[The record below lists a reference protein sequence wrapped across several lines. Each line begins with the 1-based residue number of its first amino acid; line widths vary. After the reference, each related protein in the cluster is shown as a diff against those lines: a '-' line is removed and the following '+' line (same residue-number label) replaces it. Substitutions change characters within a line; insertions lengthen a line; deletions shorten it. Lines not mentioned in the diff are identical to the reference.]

1 MAKEQKPKYESP
13 YKEIVV
19 SQVLD
24 GETVEFPV
32 EVLNDSEVEH
42 QKEIRWECVKRT
54 HGLYKEKTLMS
65 YAKRHEKLF
74 DANTEQEVM
83 NQIVSNTGPSM
94 TELFRYRDSADIL
107 EQKKS
112 LIVRNDYMKLVDFA
126 IKSLREHGCIHP
138 EVKAVLQRIQ

>member
-83 NQIVSNTGPSM
+83 NKIV
-94 TELFRYRDSADIL
+94 
-107 EQKKS
+107 
-112 LIVRNDYMKLVDFA
+112 
-126 IKSLREHGCIHP
+126 
-138 EVKAVLQRIQ
+138 